1 MTTMQEQLIPDEP
14 LAAKPA
20 TAHAMIALLRRHYL
34 PDEQKPAWVFAP
46 EIQAPGPVGRKA
58 DLICLGCVAA
68 AGAEL
73 VGHEVKVSRADVLV
87 ELADLTKSDPWQRYC
102 NRWWLVI
109 PHPQLIEGL
118 ELPASWGVLT
128 PPSGRRT
135 RSMTVHRSAP
145 VLHPAEQAPALR
157 TLARWQHWQLRDLR
171 IRVAQL
177 ASDLEQSRTSM
188 RQLDD
193 SLRAQRDPN
202 RHVIDQIV
210 KGLGGTAFRHDEIG
224 DWRRPVQVDDVVA
237 ALRDLGEVKARRD
250 EAIQTL
256 KDTRT
261 GLENAQGRITNAL
274 NHWTVPE

>member
-1 MTTMQEQLIPDEP
+1 MTATQEQLIPDEP
-14 LAAKPA
+14 PTTKPA
-20 TAHAMIALLRRHYL
+20 TAQAMIGLLRRHYL

-58 DLICLGCVAA
+58 DLICLGCTAA
-68 AGAEL
+68 TGTAL
-73 VGHEVKVSRADVLV
+73 VGHEVKVTRADVLV

-135 RSMTVHRSAP
+135 RSMTVHRPAP
-145 VLHPAEQAPALR
+145 DLRPVEQAPALR
-157 TLARWQHWQLRDLR
+157 TLARWQHWQIRDLR
-171 IRVAQL
+171 ARLSQL
-177 ASDLEQSRTSM
+177 GDELERERNTM
-188 RQLDD
+188 RRLDD
-193 SLRAQRDPN
+193 SARAQRDPN

-210 KGLGGTAFRHDEIG
+210 TALGGAGFSGTEVG

-237 ALRDLGEVKARRD
+237 ALRDLGEVRARRD
-250 EAIQTL
+250 EALRAI
-256 KDTRT
+256 KHARED
-261 GLENAQGRITNAL
+261 LETAQGRITRAL
-274 NHWTVPE
+274 TQWAVPE